1 MHPSLFLA
9 ALCLG
14 IASAAPQLNQS
25 LDELWSQWKAT
36 HRKLYGMDEE
46 GWRKEVWEKNMKMIR
61 QHNWEHSQGK
71 HSFTVA
77 MNGFGDMTNEEFK
90 QVMNGLQM
98 QKHKKGK
105 VFQAPLFAK
114 IPSSVDWREKGYVT
128 PVKDQKQCAGP
139 CGSCWAFSATGALEG
154 QMFRKTGKLV
164 SLSEQNLVDCSQA
177 EGNEGCNGGLMNNAF
192 QYVKDNGGLDTE
204 ESYPYHA
211 QDESCKYKPQDS
223 AANDTGFF
231 DIPQQEKALMVAVAT
246 KGPISVGIDASH
258 FTFQFYHEGIYY
270 DPDCSSEDLD
280 HGVLVIGYGTEK
292 GQSINNTYWIVK
304 NSWGANWGIDG
315 YIKMAK
321 DRKNHCGIATMASFP
336 VV

>member
-128 PVKDQKQCAGP
+128 PVKDQGP

-280 HGVLVIGYGTEK
+280 HGVLVIGYGTEI

>member
-61 QHNWEHSQGK
+61 QHNWEHNQGK

-128 PVKDQKQCAGP
+128 PVKDQGP

-164 SLSEQNLVDCSQA
+164 SLSEQNLVDCSQPQ
-177 EGNEGCNGGLMNNAF
+177 GNEGCNGGLMNNAF
-192 QYVKDNGGLDTE
+192 QYVKDNGGLDSE

-280 HGVLVIGYGTEK
+280 HGVLVIGYGTEI

>member
-36 HRKLYGMDEE
+36 HRKLYDMDEE

-77 MNGFGDMTNEEFK
+77 MNGFGDMTNEESK

-128 PVKDQKQCAGP
+128 PVKDQGP

-192 QYVKDNGGLDTE
+192 QYVKDNGGLDSE

-280 HGVLVIGYGTEK
+280 HGVLVIGYGTEI